1 MHQRPFNGSKRALLL
16 YDDDTALDFEQV
28 CTFCFRLLFTIA
40 QSSQLKAAIHSMH
53 IEVDELVAMK
63 LQGLT
68 RQQVMQVMYEFDLGC
83 CQLLKF
89 FHANC
94 HMHF

>member
-1 MHQRPFNGSKRALLL
+1 MTQLWTLSRLAHFA
-16 YDDDTALDFEQV
+16 FV
-28 CTFCFRLLFTIA
+28 CYSPWP
-40 QSSQLKAAIHSMH
+40 QHDKSSQLKAAIHMMR

-83 CQLLKF
+83 CQLLEF
-89 FHANC
+89 FYASC